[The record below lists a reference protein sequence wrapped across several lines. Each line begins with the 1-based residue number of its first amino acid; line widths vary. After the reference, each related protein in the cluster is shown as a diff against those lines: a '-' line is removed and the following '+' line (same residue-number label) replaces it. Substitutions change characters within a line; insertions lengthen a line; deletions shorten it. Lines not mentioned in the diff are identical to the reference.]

1 MREALQREAAC
12 CRYEVSTARGS
23 GRVSDSLTVSSR
35 GTPLLS
41 NGIQSHDPPVTAG
54 GTDLI
59 RRGAGEGAR
68 DPSNNRSNLLR
79 LTRHPAAI

>member
-54 GTDLI
+54 GLTSFGAVRARAPAIPVTTDLTSF
-59 RRGAGEGAR
+59 
-68 DPSNNRSNLLR
+68 D
-79 LTRHPAAI
+79 